1 MVLALQ
7 VQVWSKFQ
15 IVYRIYSKISETIG
29 LSLDHFP
36 CLGLENTH
44 FSGLGLEYSQI
55 RVSVLL
61 VETAPAQSLSRF
73 QTLKT
78 GLADTKI
85 LF

>member
-61 VETAPAQSLSRF
+61 VETVSLQSRSRLLRLYLF
-73 QTLKT
+73 SLGL
-78 GLADTKI
+78 GLAC
-85 LF
+85 